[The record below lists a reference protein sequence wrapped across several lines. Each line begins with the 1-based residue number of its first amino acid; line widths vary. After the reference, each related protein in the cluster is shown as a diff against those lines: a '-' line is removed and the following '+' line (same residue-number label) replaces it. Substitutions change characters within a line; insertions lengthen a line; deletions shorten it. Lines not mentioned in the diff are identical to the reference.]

1 MKKIIFASAIV
12 LLCLNVTSC
21 TRTPISENT
30 ELSTGGEEG
39 NGNENPDDN

>member
-21 TRTPISENT
+21 TQAPISKT
-30 ELSTGGEEG
+30 IELSAGGEEG
-39 NGNENPDDN
+39 NGAEKPEDN